1 MNIRLIAAPAALV
14 LSLASLSVFHL
25 GPSWND
31 AHAASAPRAPL
42 ITPSYVSPA
51 STLSVQSAVTLDTI
65 YVTPTPEER
74 AAANRSS

>member
-1 MNIRLIAAPAALV
+1 MNIRLIAAPAALI

-25 GPSWND
+25 GPSWNA
-31 AHAASAPRAPL
+31 AHAAPSAPL
-42 ITPSYVSPA
+42 TTPRYVSPTE
-51 STLSVQSAVTLDTI
+51 TLSARSVVTLDTI